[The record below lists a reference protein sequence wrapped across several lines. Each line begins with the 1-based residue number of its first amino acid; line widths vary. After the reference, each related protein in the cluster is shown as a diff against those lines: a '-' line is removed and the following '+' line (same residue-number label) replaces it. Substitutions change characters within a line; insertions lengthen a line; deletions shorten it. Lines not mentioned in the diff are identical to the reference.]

1 MDILRELR
9 SLGFSSTTYS
19 ETIVTFL
26 HSPTS
31 KVHSVPL
38 GLRLARGRLWAQIYP
53 GTLTRRILETIDFDR
68 CCICVTMNPILFY
81 KAVLYRDDLAYRTIE
96 VEQGKF
102 LCTEKC
108 DAYVLSII
116 AERRTDGQFLTL
128 AFEPI
133 RLLYTRRKPRTANR
147 AFFAI
152 LESLVYLTK
161 MPHVDDSTRQRY
173 LTTIQML
180 AETVKRC
187 SKNRAIRRAILD
199 IVERAQALAKP
210 RQS

>member
-1 MDILRELR
+1 MLRELR

-19 ETIVTFL
+19 ETIVSFL
-26 HSPTS
+26 HSPTNR
-31 KVHSVPL
+31 VHTVPL
-38 GLRLARGRLWAQIYP
+38 GLRLARGRLWARIFP
-53 GTLTRRILETIDFDR
+53 GTLTRKILETIDFDR

-81 KAVLYRDDLAYRTIE
+81 KAVLYRDNLAYRTIK

-102 LCTEKC
+102 LCVEKC
-108 DAYVLSII
+108 DAYVLSIT
-116 AERRTDGQFLTL
+116 AERRVDSEYLYI

-161 MPHVDDSTRQRY
+161 MPYVDDSTRQRY
-173 LTTIQML
+173 LTTMQIL

-187 SKNRAIRRAILD
+187 SKSKAIRRAILD
-199 IVERAQALAKP
+199 IIERAQALAKS